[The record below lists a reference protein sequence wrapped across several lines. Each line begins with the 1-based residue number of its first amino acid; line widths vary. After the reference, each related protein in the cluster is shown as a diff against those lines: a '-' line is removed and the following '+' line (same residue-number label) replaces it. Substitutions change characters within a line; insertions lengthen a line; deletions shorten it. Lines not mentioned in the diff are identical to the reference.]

1 VTLTRRVP
9 LHAHASL
16 ERRTP
21 LRSRRRSPVTA
32 ETRRLVYRRAGRRC
46 EIGMTCGGRLL
57 PPTGWDPSHRQRR
70 AEGRHGPENILV
82 ACRRC
87 HEWLPTAPRH
97 WVETCG
103 WLLSFACRYPELQP
117 VLIGGRWW
125 LLGRDGSTTE
135 VVGCIEGVEAHRD

>member
-1 VTLTRRVP
+1 VTLTRREP
-9 LHAHASL
+9 PRRRTRL

-21 LRSRRRSPVTA
+21 LRSSRRSPVTP

-87 HEWLPTAPRH
+87 HDWLPTAPRR

-103 WLLSFACRYPELQP
+103 WLLPFACTDPGGQP
-117 VLIGGRWW
+117 VLLRGRQWVFLTAAGGYRKA
-125 LLGRDGSTTE
+125 DDD
-135 VVGCIEGVEAHRD
+135 A